1 MFIKINNTNYFVD
14 TRKKSVHDIYEEIFS
29 RMNKTFISLEEKR
42 HIISEICKQMAE
54 NRNV

>member
-1 MFIKINNTNYFVD
+1 MFIKIYNTNYFVD

-42 HIISEICKQMAE
+42 HIISEICKQLKE
-54 NRNV
+54 NKNV